1 VPEAHPLAADTRFA
15 PPGLSASG
23 TEIPAAALF
32 DLLLVLDT
40 HRQEEDRL
48 NLLDWVMSLPDD
60 LDPARAARAVLD
72 YQSGYQG
79 PTLSAPLHD
88 LLDIVSQFS
97 LSRLARFAGERRRS
111 RFNHR
116 PSLGESL
123 T

>member
-1 VPEAHPLAADTRFA
+1 MVADTLFA
-15 PPGLSASG
+15 HSGLNAG
-23 TEIPAAALF
+23 GPEIPAAALF
-32 DLLLVLDT
+32 DQLLALDT
-40 HRQEEDRL
+40 HRQEEERL

-79 PTLSAPLHD
+79 PALSAPLHH

-97 LSRLARFAGERRRS
+97 LSRLARFAGERRRL
-111 RFNHR
+111 RFNH
-116 PSLGESL
+116 PQSLGESR

>member
-1 VPEAHPLAADTRFA
+1 LVADSRFTHS
-15 PPGLSASG
+15 GLKTAGPTPDS

-32 DLLLVLDT
+32 DRLLALDT
-40 HRQEEDRL
+40 YRQDEERL

-72 YQSGYQG
+72 YQSGCEG
-79 PTLSAPLHD
+79 PTLSAPLHR
-88 LLDIVSQFS
+88 LLDVVSQFS

-111 RFNHR
+111 RF
-116 PSLGESL
+116 SLHSSFGESL

>member
-1 VPEAHPLAADTRFA
+1 LAADTVFA
-15 PPGLSASG
+15 VPGLKAG
-23 TEIPAAALF
+23 GAQIPAAALF
-32 DLLLVLDT
+32 DRLLLLDT
-40 HRQEEDRL
+40 HRQEEERL
-48 NLLDWVMSLPDD
+48 NLLDWVMALPDD

-79 PTLSAPLHD
+79 PALSAPLHH

-111 RFNHR
+111 RLNH
-116 PSLGESL
+116 PKSLGESR

>member
-1 VPEAHPLAADTRFA
+1 
-15 PPGLSASG
+15 
-23 TEIPAAALF
+23 
-32 DLLLVLDT
+32 
-40 HRQEEDRL
+40 
-48 NLLDWVMSLPDD
+48 MSLPDD

-79 PTLSAPLHD
+79 PALSAPLHD

-97 LSRLARFAGERRRS
+97 LSRLARIAGERRRS

-116 PSLGESL
+116 PPVEESL